1 MKQLWEKKLN
11 FEIIS
16 FFGIMLLFTGF
27 FTAIELFLIYFS
39 PPKRIEINSAGNT
52 APLKIYTNYFF
63 FPFRTKV
70 TEYHT
75 LKNVELSV
83 NRDMVSAKKHN
94 IYELVLHVSEKN
106 ILLKKGNRKE
116 LLSEC
121 ETIIQSINSSKEY
134 ISMNNSSF
142 NMGIVVCFFAVV
154 LFVLFANVG
163 PEIKMVNDEYAE
175 TIVMS
180 YMIATVAFFI
190 FVVSS
195 IILNYL
201 DKNKNNTKKAKIDD
215 KIDNINDYMYEQSVK
230 ENNDLRLAAQKIY
243 DSLIK

>member
-1 MKQLWEKKLN
+1 
-11 FEIIS
+11 
-16 FFGIMLLFTGF
+16 MLLFVGF
-27 FTAIELFLIYFS
+27 FTFIELFLIYFS
-39 PPKRIEINSAGNT
+39 PPKKIEINSAGNT

-63 FPFRTKV
+63 LPFRTKV

-94 IYELVLHVSEKN
+94 IYELILHVPGKN

-116 LLSEC
+116 LLKEC
-121 ETIIQSINSSKEY
+121 EAIIQSINSSKEY
-134 ISMNNSSF
+134 TSSNNSSF

-154 LFVLFANVG
+154 FFVLFANVG

-175 TIVMS
+175 AIVMS
-180 YMIATVAFFI
+180 YMIATVAFFM
-190 FVVSS
+190 FVISS
-195 IILNYL
+195 IILNNV
-201 DKNKNNTKKAKIDD
+201 DENKNNTKKAKIDD
-215 KIDNINDYMYEQSVK
+215 KIDNVNDYTDEQIIK
-230 ENNDLRLAAQKIY
+230 ENNDLRLVAQKIY